1 MATTLDSDFTLQLES
16 ARHAIANCGLDP
28 RLFEISRTPHPDD
41 PQSIKIK
48 VRKEG
53 AVTRIYSGRGGRDWL
68 YSFAED
74 LRQGRFD

>member
-1 MATTLDSDFTLQLES
+1 MTSTLDNDFALQLES
-16 ARHAIANCGLDP
+16 ARLAIDKCGLDP
-28 RLFEISRTPHPDD
+28 RQFEISRTPHPDD
-41 PQSIKIK
+41 PQSVKIK

-68 YSFAED
+68 FSFAED